1 MVNKLIKED
10 TKMFL
15 TGNEVLA
22 YAANSAEADFMYGY
36 PITPQNEIMHTWCK
50 LLPKT
55 GAGFLQT
62 EDEISAGFSTIGGI
76 LAGRRAFT
84 ATAGPGNVIM
94 QDAQSMAEMMR
105 IPFVCAVMQRGGPS
119 TATVIYAQ
127 QETRL
132 TCFGGNGEGFRIVYS
147 TAGHQD
153 LYDYMIKAFNTAWKY
168 RFPTYVLADGYQ
180 GKMREPVT
188 LYDPAS
194 RGITMVPTEKSLLAD
209 GQIGIDRKSAHMRNT
224 YNMEEE
230 LMNVLDGYQADFD
243 KMAEEVQEWE
253 EYKAEDAEILVIA
266 HGIVARSARTAI
278 DELREKG
285 VKAGLLKLR
294 MFRPFPAEEIAE
306 ALQGLKAVAILDK
319 ADSLNAAGGALFE
332 DVTSAMYVNKKQ
344 VPMVNYIYG
353 IGGRDTTTMQIESVY
368 NDLQEIVKTGE
379 TGNPYRYLGLRKGE
393 N

>member
-1 MVNKLIKED
+1 MVKKLITQD
-10 TKMFL
+10 TRMFL
-15 TGNEVLA
+15 TGNEVIA
-22 YAANSAEADFMYGY
+22 YAANAAEAEFMYGY

-55 GAGFLQT
+55 EAGFLQT

-76 LAGRRAFT
+76 LAGKRAFT

-168 RFPTYVLADGYQ
+168 RFPTFMLADGYQ

-194 RGITMVPTEKSLLAD
+194 RGITMVPTVATLGGANGS
-209 GQIGIDRKSAHMRNT
+209 RPVNHVRNT
-224 YNMEEE
+224 FNLEEE
-230 LMNVLDGYQADFD
+230 LMDVLDKYQEEFD
-243 KMAEEVQEWE
+243 RISSEIEEYL
-253 EYKAEDAEILVIA
+253 EYKADDAEILVIA
-266 HGIVARSARTAI
+266 HGIVARSAMTAI
-278 DELREKG
+278 DELRAKG
-285 VKAGLLKLR
+285 IKAGL
-294 MFRPFPAEEIAE
+294 FRPITLRP
-306 ALQGLKAVAILDK
+306 LAVKPLR
-319 ADSLNAAGGALFE
+319 AAVKRA
-332 DVTSAMYVNKKQ
+332 KQ
-344 VPMVNYIYG
+344 VLFTESANGQLAQMVLEKIYG
-353 IGGRDTTTMQIESVY
+353 LTTPYSTLFKMGVGVTGDDIVQKVESM
-368 NDLQEIVKTGE
+368 VKEPATV
-379 TGNPYRYLGLRKGE
+379 
-393 N
+393 

>member
-22 YAANSAEADFMYGY
+22 YAANAAEADFMYGY

-55 GAGFLQT
+55 EAGFLQT
-62 EDEISAGFSTIGGI
+62 EDEISAGFSTLGGI
-76 LAGRRAFT
+76 LAGKRAFT

-94 QDAQSMAEMMR
+94 QDAMSMAEMMR

-153 LYDYMIKAFNTAWKY
+153 LFDYMVKAFNVAWKY

-180 GKMREPVT
+180 GKMREPVM

-194 RGITMVPTEKSLLAD
+194 RGITMEPTPAALLAE
-209 GQIGIDRKSAHMRNT
+209 GKIGVDRESTHMRNT

-230 LMNVLDGYQADFD
+230 LMEVLDEYQVDFD
-243 KMAEEVQEWE
+243 KMAEEVAEYE

-266 HGIVARSARTAI
+266 HGIVARSAKTAI
-278 DELREKG
+278 DELRAKG
-285 VKAGLLKLR
+285 IKAGL
-294 MFRPFPAEEIAE
+294 FRPITIRPLHVQ
-306 ALQGLKAVAILDK
+306 ALRNAVQRA
-319 ADSLNAAGGALFE
+319 
-332 DVTSAMYVNKKQ
+332 KQ
-344 VPMVNYIYG
+344 VLFTESANGQLAQMCLEKMYG
-353 IGGRDTTTMQIESVY
+353 LTTPYSTLFKMGVGVTGDDIVEKV
-368 NDLQEIVKTGE
+368 EAMVKTPA
-379 TGNPYRYLGLRKGE
+379 TV
-393 N
+393 

>member
-1 MVNKLIKED
+1 MVKKLITQD
-10 TKMFL
+10 TRMFL
-15 TGNEVLA
+15 TGNEVIA
-22 YAANSAEADFMYGY
+22 YAANAAEAEFMYGY

-76 LAGRRAFT
+76 LAGKRAFT

-168 RFPTYVLADGYQ
+168 RFPTFMLADGYQ

-194 RGITMVPTEKSLLAD
+194 RGITMVPTEKYLLAD
-209 GQIGIDRKSAHMRNT
+209 GEIGVDRKSIHMRNT

-230 LMNVLDGYQADFD
+230 LMEVLDSYQIDYD
-243 KMAEEVQEWE
+243 KMSEEVAEWE
-253 EYKAEDAEILVIA
+253 EYQAEDAEILVIA

-278 DELREKG
+278 DELRKNG
-285 VKAGLLKLR
+285 SA
-294 MFRPFPAEEIAE
+294 PA
-306 ALQGLKAVAILDK
+306 
-319 ADSLNAAGGALFE
+319 
-332 DVTSAMYVNKKQ
+332 
-344 VPMVNYIYG
+344 
-353 IGGRDTTTMQIESVY
+353 QIETDEGRTY
-368 NDLQEIVKTGE
+368 FLLEIPCREGFPCFKEDIVKIGITI
-379 TGNPYRYLGLRKGE
+379 
-393 N
+393 

>member
-1 MVNKLIKED
+1 MVKKLITQD
-10 TKMFL
+10 TRMFL
-15 TGNEVLA
+15 TGNEVIA
-22 YAANSAEADFMYGY
+22 YAANAAEAEFMYGY

-55 GAGFLQT
+55 EAGFLQT

-76 LAGRRAFT
+76 LAGKRAFT
-84 ATAGPGNVIM
+84 ATAGPGHVIM

-153 LYDYMIKAFNTAWKY
+153 LYDYTIKCFNTAWKY
-168 RFPTYVLADGYQ
+168 RFPTYMLADGYQ

-194 RGITMVPTEKSLLAD
+194 RGITMVPTTAALRAP
-209 GQIGIDRKSAHMRNT
+209 GVIGVDREATHLRNT
-224 YNMEEE
+224 YNLEEE
-230 LMNVLDGYQADFD
+230 LMEVLDGYQAEFD
-243 KMAEEVQEWE
+243 RISPEIEEYL
-253 EYKAEDAEILVIA
+253 EYKADDAEILVIA
-266 HGIVARSARTAI
+266 HGIVARSAMTAI

-285 VKAGLLKLR
+285 IKAGL
-294 MFRPFPAEEIAE
+294 FRPITIRPLPVKPMRE
-306 ALQGLKAVAILDK
+306 AVKRAKKVLFTESANGQLAQMCLEKLYGLTTPYETLFKMGVGVTGDDIVAKVESMCVAV
-319 ADSLNAAGGALFE
+319 
-332 DVTSAMYVNKKQ
+332 
-344 VPMVNYIYG
+344 
-353 IGGRDTTTMQIESVY
+353 
-368 NDLQEIVKTGE
+368 
-379 TGNPYRYLGLRKGE
+379 
-393 N
+393 

>member
-22 YAANSAEADFMYGY
+22 YAAIAAEADFMYGY

-55 GAGFLQT
+55 EAGFLQT
-62 EDEISAGFSTIGGI
+62 EDEISAGFSTVGGI
-76 LAGRRAFT
+76 LAGKRAFT

-94 QDAQSMAEMMR
+94 QDAMSMAEMMR

-127 QETRL
+127 QETTL

-153 LYDYMIKAFNTAWKY
+153 LYDYMIKSFNTAWKY
-168 RFPTYVLADGYQ
+168 RFPTFLLADGYQ
-180 GKMREPVT
+180 GKMREPVM

-194 RGITMVPTEKSLLAD
+194 RGIKMEPTPAVLRSGLEGKNV
-209 GQIGIDRKSAHMRNT
+209 AHHVRNC
-224 YNMEEE
+224 YNLEEE
-230 LMNVLDGYQADFD
+230 LMEELDKY
-243 KMAEEVQEWE
+243 KAEFERISPEIE
-253 EYKAEDAEILVIA
+253 EYFEYKADDAEILIVA
-266 HGIVARSARTAI
+266 HGIVARSAMTAI

-285 VKAGLLKLR
+285 IKVGL
-294 MFRPFPAEEIAE
+294 FRPITIRPLPVKPMRAACERAK
-306 ALQGLKAVAILDK
+306 QILFTES
-319 ADSLNAAGGALFE
+319 ADGQLAR
-332 DVTSAMYVNKKQ
+332 
-344 VPMVNYIYG
+344 MVLEKIYG
-353 IGGRDTTTMQIESVY
+353 ITTPYSTLFKMGVGVTG
-368 NDLQEIVKTGE
+368 DDIVKKVEEMIKTPATVG
-379 TGNPYRYLGLRKGE
+379 
-393 N
+393 

>member
-10 TKMFL
+10 TRMFL

-22 YAANSAEADFMYGY
+22 YAANAAEAEFMYGY

-55 GAGFLQT
+55 EAGFLQT

-76 LAGRRAFT
+76 LAGKRAFT

-132 TCFGGNGEGFRIVYS
+132 TCFGGNGEGFRVVYS

-153 LYDYMIKAFNTAWKY
+153 LFDYMIKAFNTAWKY

-180 GKMREPVT
+180 GKMREPVM

-194 RGITMVPTEKSLLAD
+194 RGITMEKCPAELLAE
-209 GQIGIDRKSAHMRNT
+209 GKIGVDRKSTHLRNT

-230 LMNVLDGYQADFD
+230 LMEVLDQYQIDFD
-243 KMAEEVQEWE
+243 KMAEEVAEYE
-253 EYKAEDAEILVIA
+253 EYRAEDAEILVIA
-266 HGIVARSARTAI
+266 HGIVARSAKTAI

-285 VKAGLLKLR
+285 IKAGL
-294 MFRPFPAEEIAE
+294 FRPITIRPLHVKALRNAVQRSKQILFTESANGQLAQMCLEQMYGLTTPYSTLYKMGVGVTGDDIVEKVETMLKQPAT
-306 ALQGLKAVAILDK
+306 V
-319 ADSLNAAGGALFE
+319 
-332 DVTSAMYVNKKQ
+332 
-344 VPMVNYIYG
+344 
-353 IGGRDTTTMQIESVY
+353 
-368 NDLQEIVKTGE
+368 
-379 TGNPYRYLGLRKGE
+379 
-393 N
+393 

>member
-1 MVNKLIKED
+1 MVKKLITQD
-10 TKMFL
+10 TRMFL
-15 TGNEVLA
+15 TGNEVIA
-22 YAANSAEADFMYGY
+22 YAANAAEAEFMYGY

-55 GAGFLQT
+55 EAGFLQT

-76 LAGRRAFT
+76 LAGKRAFT

-168 RFPTYVLADGYQ
+168 RFPTFMLADGYQ

-188 LYDPAS
+188 LYDPES
-194 RGITMVPTEKSLLAD
+194 RGIKMVPTTAALRAP
-209 GQIGIDRKSAHMRNT
+209 GVIGVDREATHLRNT
-224 YNMEEE
+224 YNLEEE
-230 LMNVLDGYQADFD
+230 LMEVSDGYQAEFERISPEI
-243 KMAEEVQEWE
+243 EEYL
-253 EYKAEDAEILVIA
+253 EYKADDAEVLVIA
-266 HGIVARSARTAI
+266 HGIVARSAMTAI
-278 DELREKG
+278 DELRAKG
-285 VKAGLLKLR
+285 IKAGL
-294 MFRPFPAEEIAE
+294 FRPITIRPLPVKPMRE
-306 ALQGLKAVAILDK
+306 AVKRAKKVLFTESANGQLAQMCLEKLYGLTTPYETLFKMGVGVTGDDIVAKVQNMCVAV
-319 ADSLNAAGGALFE
+319 
-332 DVTSAMYVNKKQ
+332 
-344 VPMVNYIYG
+344 
-353 IGGRDTTTMQIESVY
+353 
-368 NDLQEIVKTGE
+368 
-379 TGNPYRYLGLRKGE
+379 
-393 N
+393 